1 MRPLHVCKS
10 LRCNARIR
18 VILSDVATSRWMR
31 EGASADVRA
40 HALVQTLANDGADV
54 VKIEELSWSP
64 PTESLGGLRT
74 AVIFDA
80 HL

>member
-1 MRPLHVCKS
+1 
-10 LRCNARIR
+10 
-18 VILSDVATSRWMR
+18 MR
-31 EGASADVRA
+31 EGASADDVRA